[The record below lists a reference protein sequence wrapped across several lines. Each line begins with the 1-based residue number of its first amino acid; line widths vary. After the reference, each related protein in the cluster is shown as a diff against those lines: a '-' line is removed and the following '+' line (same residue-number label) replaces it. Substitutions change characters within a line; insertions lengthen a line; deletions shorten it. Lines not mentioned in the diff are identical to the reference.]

1 MDKNNI
7 AVWLIKQVKYF
18 NNPYALD
25 TIKDEL
31 NKVRK
36 GSLAKKFMDWCEFQQ
51 LTCSIEQATMIADYL
66 TGKYQQRN
74 RHECLRNRGS
84 GKIPFLLIRR
94 CHVHPI
100 KGCSISIALSKAC

>member
-51 LTCSIEQATMIADYL
+51 LTCSMEQATMIADYL
-66 TGKYQQRN
+66 TGKYFRKLTYK
-74 RHECLRNRGS
+74 EFLR
-84 GKIPFLLIRR
+84 KL
-94 CHVHPI
+94 
-100 KGCSISIALSKAC
+100 ALNA